1 MEKLVTYSSIEGR
14 SGKYL
19 ALLGGLGLLAL
30 LGIFSFHHMETE
42 GHYVTGM
49 SNQVVWG
56 LPHVFAIFLIVAASG
71 ALNIASI
78 GSVFGKKEYKPLGRL
93 SALVSIALLAGGLM
107 VLVLDLGRPDR
118 LIIAMTHFNVKSI
131 FTWNILL
138 YNGFFVV
145 TGVYLWFMM
154 ERRMQVY
161 SSKAGLIAF
170 IWRLTL
176 TTGTGSIFG
185 FLVARQGYDAAILAP
200 MFVIMSFSFGL
211 AIFLL
216 ILLTIERYREHEL
229 DSTTIDRLTKLLGIF
244 VASVFYISAVY
255 HSTNLYATQN
265 HEWEAFM
272 LLEGGIYTALIWIG
286 SLLIGTLVPL
296 YLIYSANTRQNR
308 KMLVISC
315 LSIIVGG
322 FSSLYVII
330 IGGQAFPL
338 SLFPGKDVSS
348 SFYDGSVA
356 GYTPSIWELMLGIGG
371 FSLALIIIAFAMK
384 ILPLYPTIMDKKEA

>member
-1 MEKLVTYSSIEGR
+1 
-14 SGKYL
+14 
-19 ALLGGLGLLAL
+19 
-30 LGIFSFHHMETE
+30 
-42 GHYVTGM
+42 
-49 SNQVVWG
+49 
-56 LPHVFAIFLIVAASG
+56 
-71 ALNIASI
+71 
-78 GSVFGKKEYKPLGRL
+78 
-93 SALVSIALLAGGLM
+93 M

-272 LLEGGIYTALIWIG
+272 LLDGGIYTALIWIG

>member
-272 LLEGGIYTALIWIG
+272 LLDGGIYTALIWVG

-296 YLIYSANTRQNR
+296 YLIYSVNTRQNR

-315 LSIIVGG
+315 LSIIIGG

-356 GYTPSIWELMLGIGG
+356 GYTPSIWELMLGVGG